1 MPRYSAK
8 QRRMRGIEGR
18 SKRKFLRLFTN
29 VKRSK
34 AYHGLSRWARCLLFE
49 LLDRYTGINNGMIGL
64 GVREAQ
70 YELGCSHGSV
80 CKAMRE
86 LDDAGL
92 ARPTKVGSY
101 LGKKATEWRLMFLRC
116 DKTGDAAVDQWEQ
129 RTPFSAVTVESA
141 KGHSQKHRV
150 AVRSLTKAQRPKS
163 SMNEVERR
171 SVWEAHIDIYQG
183 LGDQEESTE
192 QGSPSDS
199 ELVNLEGLKASP
211 NNFGPSDDPRLVAL
225 AATERQLNANKLKDR
240 KQRSA

>member
-8 QRRMRGIEGR
+8 QRRMRGIGGR

-80 CKAMRE
+80 CNAMRE

-116 DKTGDAAVDQWEQ
+116 DKTGDGAVDQWEQ
-129 RTPFSAVTVESA
+129 RTPFSEVNIESA
-141 KGHSQKHRV
+141 KGHSRKHRE
-150 AVRSLTKAQRPKS
+150 AVRSLSKAQTQKN
-163 SMNEVERR
+163 SMNEIEKR
-171 SVWEAHIDIYQG
+171 SAGKAHIDIYQG
-183 LGDQEESTE
+183 LGDQEGSTVP
-192 QGSPSDS
+192 GSHSAP
-199 ELVNLEGLKASP
+199 EHAPKGQKGTQ